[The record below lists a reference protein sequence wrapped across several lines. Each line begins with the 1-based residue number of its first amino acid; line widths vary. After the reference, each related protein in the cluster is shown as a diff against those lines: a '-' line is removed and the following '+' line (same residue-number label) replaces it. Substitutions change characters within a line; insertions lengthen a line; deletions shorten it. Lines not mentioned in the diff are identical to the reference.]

1 MLRRGWAVLLVA
13 LLAACRAV
21 PGPEVTRTSGPTP
34 SASPTRAVPTPT
46 VTPLLAPRYDSS
58 PAGTPAEVVEPVSPD
73 DVWSEPPPRPRAD
86 TPAHPEPPRRVPN
99 AVRDFWVT
107 EPASGGRRQTEARL
121 RVQTPTV
128 AMWMEWGVW
137 HDIRQLEEAAE
148 VFETHI
154 HPRVR
159 AAFGSE
165 WLPGIDHDPRIHI
178 LHATGLGDD
187 VLGYTSSI
195 DEYPRDVHPQSNE
208 AEMMVINMD
217 YVAIGSPTYDGLLA
231 RQLQRLVQWHQNR
244 NEDRWLREGLAE
256 LAVALTGFKDEG
268 SMQGYPRETDLSL
281 IHWADEQGQREA
293 AYLFAAY
300 FHQLFGDEGTRVLTS
315 EPTNG
320 IRGIENALAQLGSDL
335 SFEDLYADWLV
346 ANYLD
351 HTSDPGGHNRTYFS
365 VALDRP
371 TPVAS
376 PDGYPFEMDTTVQ
389 QFGAHYIVLRGDAD
403 LNVAFQGETQVPLL
417 SVAPY
422 SGHYAWWSNRADE
435 SLTTLTGRFDLSE
448 VREATLSYRV
458 WYDIE
463 LHFDYAT
470 VEAKAPGDQEWN
482 VLMTPSGTDA
492 NPHGNSPG
500 WSYTGRSPGWIR
512 EEIDVSSHA
521 GGELLVRFSYL
532 TDGAITG
539 EGFLLDQVSIPEIG
553 YADDVTIGCEN
564 WKAEGFLPIGAYVPQ
579 DYLALLISRGEETR
593 VERLTLEPE
602 EGQQAE
608 WTVPLASEDL
618 HEAVL
623 ILSGTA
629 PLTSE
634 PARYRLSIRR

>member
-1 MLRRGWAVLLVA
+1 MLRRGWAVVLVA

-21 PGPEVTRTSGPTP
+21 PGPEVNRTSRPTP
-34 SASPTRAVPTPT
+34 SASPTRASPTPT
-46 VTPLLAPRYDSS
+46 VTPFLTPRYDSS
-58 PAGTPAEVVEPVSPD
+58 PVATPTEVTVPHSPD
-73 DVWSEPPPRPRAD
+73 DLWSEPPPRPGAD

-99 AVRDFWVT
+99 AVRDFWVAD
-107 EPASGGRRQTEARL
+107 PATGGRRQIEARL

-137 HDIRQLEEAAE
+137 HDIRQLEEAAA

-165 WLPGIDHDPRIHI
+165 WQPGIDHDPRIHI
-178 LHATGLGDD
+178 LHATGLGEG

-195 DEYPRDVHPQSNE
+195 DEYPKDVHPLSNE
-208 AEMMVINMD
+208 AEMMVINVD
-217 YVAIGSPTYDGLLA
+217 YVTIGTPTYGGLLA

-244 NEDRWLREGLAE
+244 NQDRWLREGLAE

-268 SMQGYPRETDLSL
+268 SVQVYPRETDLSL

-300 FHQLFGDEGTRVLTS
+300 FHQLFGDEGTQALTA

-320 IRGIENALAQLGSDL
+320 IRGVEKTLAQLGSDL

-346 ANYLD
+346 ANYLE
-351 HTSDPGGHNRTYFS
+351 HTSDRGGGNRSTIG

-371 TPVAS
+371 TPIAA
-376 PDGYPFEMDTTVQ
+376 PDSYPFEMDTRVE
-389 QFGAHYIVLRGDAD
+389 QFGVHYIVLRGDAD
-403 LNVAFQGETQVPLL
+403 LSVAFEGETQVPLL
-417 SVAPY
+417 SVAPI
-422 SGHYAWWSNRADE
+422 SGRYAWWSNRADE
-435 SLTTLTGRFDLSE
+435 SLTTLTGRFDLSD
-448 VREATLSYRV
+448 VTEATLSYRV

-463 LHFDYAT
+463 RHYDYAT
-470 VEAKAPGDQEWN
+470 VEAKTPGDPEWTIL
-482 VLMTPSGTDA
+482 VTPSGTDA
-492 NPHGNSPG
+492 NPFGNSPG
-500 WSYTGRSPGWIR
+500 WSYTGKSAGWTR
-512 EEIDVSSHA
+512 EEIDVSDFA
-521 GGELLVRFSYL
+521 GDEFLVRFTYL

-539 EGFLLDQVSIPEIG
+539 EGFLLDHIAIPEIG
-553 YADDVTIGCEN
+553 YTDDVGIGCER
-564 WKAEGFLPIGAYVPQ
+564 WEAEGFLPIGAHVPQ
-579 DYLALLISRGEETR
+579 DYLALLISRGDETT
-593 VERLTLEPE
+593 VERLTLGEA
-602 EGQQAE
+602 QQAE

-618 HEAVL
+618 YEAVL
-623 ILSGTA
+623 IISGTA

-634 PARYRLSIRR
+634 PARYQLRIGP